1 MISDTKRLC
10 LALALA
16 LSSAAVSAAQ
26 SSTANQDQL
35 RQELRDAQKQLAE
48 IGRRV
53 AELSV
58 QIGDDPARVQMF
70 RYLGNPDR
78 AVIGVLLGEE
88 GKEGVAIN
96 GVTPG
101 GPAER
106 AGLRTGDT
114 ITAIRGNKIAGERA
128 GEAVRAALVDLK
140 AGDKIAISYL
150 RDGKPY
156 SAEIA
161 AARQGSSF
169 GMLGGP
175 NANGF
180 VFQSDKGETIHFPPD
195 LDPEMKARLKRA
207 ATDGNGLQLNLT
219 GMPPLGGLRLTSLN
233 EGLGRY
239 FGVTEGALV
248 LEVHAERYKG
258 LQAGDVILK
267 IDGRPVEDLR
277 GYMREMTRTDPSRP
291 VELTVQR
298 DHVRQLVQISV
309 WTIPPG
315 FMAPPAPT
323 ALPTPPPS
331 MPAPRAPTPLAA
343 PHPSAA
349 PAPPPTPPAQSAML

>member
-16 LSSAAVSAAQ
+16 LGSTTLNAAQ
-26 SSTANQDQL
+26 TPTANQDQL

-88 GKEGVAIN
+88 GKDGVAVE

-101 GPAER
+101 GPAEK
-106 AGLRTGDT
+106 AGLRAGDT
-114 ITAIRGNKIAGERA
+114 ITAIRGTKIAGERA
-128 GEAVRAALVDLK
+128 SEALRAELVDLK
-140 AGDKIAISYL
+140 EGDKIAISYL

-180 VFQSDKGETIHFPPD
+180 AFQSDKGETIHFPPD
-195 LDPEMKARLKRA
+195 LDPEMEARLRRA
-207 ATDGNGLQLNLT
+207 ASDGSGLQVNLT

-239 FGVTEGALV
+239 FGVAEGALV

-291 VELTVQR
+291 AELTVQR

-309 WTIPPG
+309 WTMPPD
-315 FMAPPAPT
+315 FMAPPAP
-323 ALPTPPPS
+323 PMPPRPMS
-331 MPAPRAPTPLAA
+331 APRAPTPSAL

-349 PAPPPTPPAQSAML
+349 PTPPPPPQSALL